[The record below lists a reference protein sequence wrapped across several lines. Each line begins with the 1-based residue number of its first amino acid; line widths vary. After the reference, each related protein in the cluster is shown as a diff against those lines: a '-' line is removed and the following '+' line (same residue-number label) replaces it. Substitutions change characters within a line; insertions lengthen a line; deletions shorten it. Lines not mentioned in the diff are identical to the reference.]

1 MADDFFDVEV
11 TEDGPTSIVLRV
23 RVQPG
28 AGRASVTGRH
38 GDALALKVAA
48 PPIGGRANSECV
60 EFVAELLGVRKSQ
73 VEIVSGDKS
82 RLKRLRVVDID
93 PERARGAIDRELRGA
108 TARPGSHERTDRP
121 GRQRP

>member
-1 MADDFFDVEV
+1 MADDFFDVEA
-11 TEDGPTSIVLRV
+11 TESGPTSIVLRV

-73 VEIVSGDKS
+73 VEIVSGDKN
-82 RLKRLRVVDID
+82 RLKRCPRRQHR
-93 PERARGAIDRELRGA
+93 PAAGA
-108 TARPGSHERTDRP
+108 
-121 GRQRP
+121 